1 MIQTIQT
8 YIDMG
13 SSATKCFYWH
23 GQPHLLHL
31 APQVARLN
39 PARLDRLMLGG
50 LTSQDPED
58 SAYVTVGSSAYAI
71 GTLAIAQKGD
81 SGLALPKR
89 DRAVYKI
96 LATLGIIAEK
106 TAGHQLASQTS
117 WEFGTHLGLLLPLEE
132 YWQDRKEL
140 KAQIQRAIS
149 GFEFRGKSLHGHL
162 ERIEMQPEGAGL
174 YLAKGLQL
182 AGWGGDPRSH
192 RCCPHVWP
200 PQSLHPHL

>member
-13 SSATKCFYWH
+13 SSATKCFFWH

-117 WEFGTHLGLLLPLEE
+117 WEFAHPP
-132 YWQDRKEL
+132 
-140 KAQIQRAIS
+140 RA
-149 GFEFRGKSLHGHL
+149 
-162 ERIEMQPEGAGL
+162 PAAAG
-174 YLAKGLQL
+174 GIL
-182 AGWGGDPRSH
+182 AGPQGTQGSDSTGDFRIRVS
-192 RCCPHVWP
+192 R
-200 PQSLHPHL
+200 

>member
-71 GTLAIAQKGD
+71 GALAIAQKGD

-106 TAGHQLASQTS
+106 TAGHQLGRPNQ
-117 WEFGTHLGLLLPLEE
+117 LGICHPP
-132 YWQDRKEL
+132 
-140 KAQIQRAIS
+140 RAAAAV
-149 GFEFRGKSLHGHL
+149 GRV
-162 ERIEMQPEGAGL
+162 
-174 YLAKGLQL
+174 L
-182 AGWGGDPRSH
+182 AGPQGTQSSDSTGDFG
-192 RCCPHVWP
+192 V
-200 PQSLHPHL
+200 